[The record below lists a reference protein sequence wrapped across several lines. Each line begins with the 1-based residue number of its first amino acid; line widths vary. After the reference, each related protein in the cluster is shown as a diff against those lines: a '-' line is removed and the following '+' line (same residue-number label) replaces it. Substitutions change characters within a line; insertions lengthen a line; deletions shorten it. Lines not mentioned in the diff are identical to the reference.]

1 MNSLIIL
8 LIALIKN
15 VVNAHLLLLFKIS
28 LEKLLMIMY
37 LERGDG
43 GTFVGTGS
51 ACVVFLSKQ
60 VAAT

>member
-43 GTFVGTGS
+43 GTFVRTGI
-51 ACVVFLSKQ
+51 ACVVF
-60 VAAT
+60 